1 MADSFATAT
10 TTTTSVFLSQ
20 RVLFHHKFTGHDSR
34 RRQLVFLRGNPVI
47 PTRNVQTRKNLK
59 VTRALSTTETYK
71 TPTVDDPKRIP
82 RDWNYRVDPLV
93 WPSHPNKAD
102 DSTLHNPLLRQQ
114 RLGSGWLGVILEWEG
129 VVIEDDSKLEQQA
142 WLILSDEQG
151 KPTPPTFLLNRIQG
165 MKSEQA
171 ISEILCWSRDPSTLR
186 RLADCKEEIHR
197 NLQGGFYR
205 FRHGSKDFITSLSKH
220 DIPIAIAS
228 TRPRRVIE
236 EAVKFIGADGYFDV
250 IVAAEDV
257 HRGKPDPE
265 MFMFA
270 AQHLGIIPDR
280 CIVFGNSNSTV
291 EAAHDCRMKCVA
303 VASKHPV
310 YELGAANRVVR
321 RLSEL
326 CVVDLKNLAAIESP
340 ELLPEVEMEEED
352 DDPVKSIKTD
362 DYFW

>member
-1 MADSFATAT
+1 
-10 TTTTSVFLSQ
+10 
-20 RVLFHHKFTGHDSR
+20 
-34 RRQLVFLRGNPVI
+34 
-47 PTRNVQTRKNLK
+47 
-59 VTRALSTTETYK
+59 
-71 TPTVDDPKRIP
+71 
-82 RDWNYRVDPLV
+82 LV

-270 AQHLGIIPDR
+270 AQHLGIIPDH

-310 YELGAANRVVR
+310 YELGAADRVVR